1 MSAARSA
8 AQKLAPLL
16 FGLILSGLMSL
27 LVSAVATL
35 RALGPGPGFFEHWLG
50 AWWPAWLI
58 AFPAV
63 LLLAPLTRR
72 LVQRLL
78 AEPSP

>member
-1 MSAARSA
+1 MKASPAPAH
-8 AQKLAPLL
+8 KLAPLL

-27 LVSAVATL
+27 LVSGVATL
-35 RALGPGPGFFEHWLG
+35 RALGPLPGFLGHWLG

-63 LLLAPLTRR
+63 LALAPLTRR
-72 LVQRLL
+72 IVQRLL
-78 AEPSP
+78 P